1 MIDFTIYSKEYVRKR
16 VITPIGVVMLYTG
29 AVSLYLCPG
38 GWREHFRKWHP
49 LTWLLFVVTVI
60 VYGLGSIR
68 EIVKDF
74 REAKVPKPER
84 RYSYWKAPRKGPMLL
99 KEARKV
105 FADRKSAIFEDNAG
119 RRYEVSI
126 EPTSEESEQI
136 AIRLP
141 DGSVKT
147 YGDRD
152 MAFCFLIQ
160 KCLVVRVV

>member
-1 MIDFTIYSKEYVRKR
+1 M
-16 VITPIGVVMLYTG
+16 
-29 AVSLYLCPG
+29 
-38 GWREHFRKWHP
+38 
-49 LTWLLFVVTVI
+49 
-60 VYGLGSIR
+60 
-68 EIVKDF
+68 KDF